1 MKTKQFILVLLAL
14 FASVTAKAFRID
26 VGDDEDHLW
35 LTFTV
40 LNEDQKTAE
49 VTSTDYAWGTC
60 TIPAAANGYTIVSIG
75 DNAFKNQT
83 DLVEVVIPNTVTS
96 IGASAFE
103 GCTALGTLD
112 HPVVV
117 PASVTSV
124 GVDAF
129 KGTWW
134 LDNTLPNGVI
144 YINNTLYI
152 YKGEIP
158 ANTAIDIA
166 DGTTTILSGAFKDCT
181 GLTSVTIP
189 ATVTAIG
196 SQAFDG
202 CSSLTSVTVN
212 NPTPVGISSNT
223 FSNAANTT
231 LWVPNFEAY
240 NAYRAANNWKD
251 FKRVTGII
259 TFKEPKAETYCV
271 GLWDTD
277 NDGYLEFDEAAAVTE
292 LNNHFNSASSYSYSN
307 WSSFDEFE
315 YFTGVKTI
323 TRSFKKLRT
332 ASLKIPV
339 NVTKIGDTS
348 FSNGSFDGCTIKK
361 LEFLEGDETLT
372 IGKASTNYGDPMFG
386 TKSGCIIDTLIIGRN
401 IAVTNTDT
409 KPFAGTYNLVVITD
423 NVSSLSQNFTTSK
436 KLITGNGT
444 VDLSI
449 SCPIDS
455 AYIGRPG
462 TYYTKHGFITNNV
475 SSIMLRNY
483 SKTDNTN
490 PLLTVDYLVA
500 VDEISSNAFQGCS
513 NLSSIVFHEGTE
525 TIQSIGDYAFS
536 GCSSLTSLPVFPSLK
551 TIGDYAFQ
559 NSGLTSIVFNEGLQ
573 SIGSYSFSNSDGL
586 TTLSF
591 PASLQTLGNS
601 AFAECRSLSSISFS
615 EGLKS
620 IGNSAF
626 FKCYNLASI
635 HFPASLESI
644 GDMAFDYCYDLCSL
658 SFPANLKT
666 IGNNAFGG
674 CSSLV
679 LTGSLPD
686 GLQTIGSNAFNRS
699 SVSGYS
705 KTCKID
711 ITIPATITSIG
722 DNPFPANSI
731 VRFLATTPI
740 TAFQSSYTDHVFFVP
755 ADAVDDYK
763 TCWPDLANM
772 IVSNSYNV
780 LKTYNITAN
789 SSSSALVEAI
799 GEENTRNIVRMKVSG
814 TINSYDMMI
823 MRNKLVNLRELDLS
837 EVTIVSNS
845 YNYGTG
851 VSQDNVFP
859 DFLKTTNVASVILPN
874 TITSIGKD
882 AFNGYKY
889 MDHITIPAS
898 VTAIGENAF
907 KFSNFKT
914 IEVADNSQLQSI
926 GNYAFYAIGY
936 AELSNFPFANCSC
949 RDYSFYRSYT
959 VNPGSIQSAG
969 EYAFFECPA
978 ITSIN
983 VAGSVSDYA
992 FSGCSN
998 LVSAKTGYVGTYA
1011 FQNCTNLESVEIDG
1025 GGLGD
1030 YAFTGCSKLKTVSV
1044 TTTYQWGG
1052 KHIFDG
1058 CPVETLI
1065 FGCDPWLRYQ
1075 EDTNFKDNIAK
1086 TLTTVIIKEGVTSFG
1101 SHNNGVLMN
1110 CTKLTSV
1117 TLPKSLLT
1125 IGNQAFRNCDL
1136 SSVSLPENLTS
1147 IGDNAFFY
1155 AVKDEGELVLP
1166 RGVTEIN
1173 EGCFYGCKYTSLK
1186 LSPNTTKI
1194 GKNAFNGCSISE
1206 IRLPSPL
1213 KSIGDGAFSGCSNLK
1228 TVYAYMPDIITIG
1241 VNTFPNYKTS
1251 TLYVPSFLYNAYYYD
1266 TNWSQFLQVLRC
1278 DLQPGDYETFYTNGD
1293 ILFAEGEERI
1303 TTDTPIAT
1311 IGSQGSIT
1319 VEGEAQAFDTV
1330 DQTVDANYSASLIGD
1345 GEGVANNMPMNEL
1358 RVNIAV
1364 TAGKWYFF
1372 CFPFDVTIASCT
1384 YPGRY
1389 AWRSYDGATRAA
1401 NGSGGWK
1408 KVTAEKLNAREGYA
1422 FQSETTGTLTVC
1434 FSAPTFGGNRTCEL
1448 EVHSASNAQNA
1459 SWNFVGNPYSSYYDF
1474 GTADIT
1480 SPITVWTGSSYTAYR
1495 PGDDEL
1501 HLRPYQAFFVQKPEA
1516 ASSIQF
1522 NAGRRESYRQS
1533 QHTAASRALA
1543 PRTENVK
1550 SDRIFL
1556 DIAIS
1561 DNDTATLDRTRLV
1574 LNEKAQRSYELDC
1587 DAAKFMADDAAAQ
1600 IYMMEEGQ
1608 PMAINERPVKG
1619 DIRLGYKAKNK
1630 GILSIKAQ
1638 RMDLPMLLVD
1648 LVTGTEYDLSN
1659 GVYEFSTEAGT
1670 FNKRFM
1676 LRLSGEATAI
1686 RNLANETG
1694 VTISKT
1700 KGGLNVAGAEGKT
1713 VEVYNVGGSL
1723 VSCQNNGFISLPT
1736 GIYLVKVNDKNTKI
1750 SVK

>member
-14 FASVTAKAFRID
+14 FASVTAKGFRID

-35 LTFTV
+35 LTLTV

-75 DNAFKNQT
+75 DNAFKNQVE
-83 DLVEVVIPNTVTS
+83 LVKVVIPNTVTS

-112 HPVVV
+112 NPVVV

-134 LDNTLPNGVI
+134 LDYTLPDGVV
-144 YINNTLYI
+144 YINNILYI

-196 SQAFDG
+196 SQAFNG
-202 CSSLTSVTVN
+202 CSNLTSVTVK

-223 FSNAANTT
+223 FSNAANAT

-271 GLWDTD
+271 GKWDKD
-277 NDGYLEFDEAAAVTE
+277 HDGYLEFDEAAAVTYIY
-292 LNNHFNSASSYSYSN
+292 NYFVFDSYME

-323 TRSFKKLRT
+323 DDSFRNLRT
-332 ASLKIPV
+332 ASLKIPANV
-339 NVTKIGDTS
+339 NTIEGSFRNFWTASLKIPSNVTRIGNAS
-348 FSNGSFDGCTIKK
+348 FVDGCFDHCTIKK
-361 LEFLEGDETLT
+361 LEFMEGDKTLT
-372 IGKASTNYGDPMFG
+372 IGKAYTHNGDPMFG
-386 TKSGCIIDTLIIGRN
+386 TTSVCTIDTLIIGRN
-401 IAVTNTDT
+401 IAAADTDKKT
-409 KPFAGTYNLVVITD
+409 IPFAGTYNLVIITD

-444 VDLSI
+444 VGFSI

-462 TYYTKHGFITNNV
+462 TYYTKHSFITNNA
-475 SSIMLRNY
+475 SGIYLRNY
-483 SKTDNTN
+483 SETDNMT
-490 PLLTVDYLVA
+490 LDYLVA
-500 VDEISSNAFQGCS
+500 VDEIPSNAFKGCS

-536 GCSSLTSLPVFPSLK
+536 GCTSLTSLPVFPGLK
-551 TIGDYAFQ
+551 TIGAYAFQ
-559 NSGLTSIVFNEGLQ
+559 NSGL
-573 SIGSYSFSNSDGL
+573 
-586 TTLSF
+586 
-591 PASLQTLGNS
+591 
-601 AFAECRSLSSISFS
+601 SS
-615 EGLKS
+615 
-620 IGNSAF
+620 
-626 FKCYNLASI
+626 
-635 HFPASLESI
+635 
-644 GDMAFDYCYDLCSL
+644 
-658 SFPANLKT
+658 
-666 IGNNAFGG
+666 
-674 CSSLV
+674 
-679 LTGSLPD
+679 
-686 GLQTIGSNAFNRS
+686 
-699 SVSGYS
+699 
-705 KTCKID
+705 
-711 ITIPATITSIG
+711 ITIPSTVNSIG
-722 DNPFPANSI
+722 DNPMPSNSYI
-731 VRFLATTPI
+731 HFRSTVPLPV
-740 TAFQSSYTDHVFFVP
+740 FQISLPCVLFVP
-755 ADAVDDYK
+755 DDAVADYK
-763 TCWPDLANM
+763 TAWPDYSLY
-772 IVSNSYNV
+772 IVGESSFTEKVYS
-780 LKTYNITAN
+780 ITAQE
-789 SSSSALVEAI
+789 SSSALLEAI
-799 GEENTRNIVRMKVSG
+799 GENNTFSVVKLKVSG
-814 TINSYDMMI
+814 TINSYDMMV
-823 MRNKLVNLRELDLS
+823 MRNKMPNLRELDLS
-837 EVTIVSNS
+837 EVSIVANN

-851 VSQDNVFP
+851 VSQNNVFP
-859 DFLKTTNVASVILPN
+859 DFLKTTALTSLILPN
-874 TITSIGKD
+874 TITSIGNN
-882 AFNGYKY
+882 AFNSTTLQLETL
-889 MDHITIPAS
+889 TIPAS
-898 VTAIGENAF
+898 V
-907 KFSNFKT
+907 
-914 IEVADNSQLQSI
+914 QSI
-926 GNYAFYAIGY
+926 GNYAFYKSTIDVRFVENSQLNSIG
-936 AELSNFPFANCSC
+936 
-949 RDYSFYRSYT
+949 
-959 VNPGSIQSAG
+959 G
-969 EYAFFECPA
+969 
-978 ITSIN
+978 
-983 VAGSVSDYA
+983 YA
-992 FSGCSN
+992 FSESSLESLKLDNVTIADNAFSSCSSLKTIEINGGSIGKSAFASCIN
-998 LVSAKTGYVGTYA
+998 LETIIVNSTFQSSYGNSNGPFFDCESLKNVTIGANYIYQYAFSRCPIENLIITRGVVRAYAFSYDKGYVGIW
-1011 FQNCTNLESVEIDG
+1011 NG
-1025 GGLGD
+1025 GNVVS
-1030 YAFTGCSKLKTVSV
+1030 TLKS
-1044 TTTYQWGG
+1044 
-1052 KHIFDG
+1052 
-1058 CPVETLI
+1058 
-1065 FGCDPWLRYQ
+1065 
-1075 EDTNFKDNIAK
+1075 
-1086 TLTTVIIKEGVTSFG
+1086 VIIQEGVTKIEGGAFKVNIS
-1101 SHNNGVLMN
+1101 SAVNA
-1110 CTKLTSV
+1110 
-1117 TLPKSLLT
+1117 TL
-1125 IGNQAFRNCDL
+1125 
-1136 SSVSLPENLTS
+1136 SLPESLTS
-1147 IGDNAFFY
+1147 IGEEAFSGWRGL
-1155 AVKDEGELVLP
+1155 KGELVIP
-1166 RGVTEIN
+1166 RGVTVIPSN
-1173 EGCFYGCKYTSLK
+1173 AFLNCGVSSVK
-1186 LSPNTTKI
+1186 LSPNTTI
-1194 GKNAFNGCSISE
+1194 ICSNAFGNCTNIEE
-1206 IRLPSPL
+1206 IRLPSTL
-1213 KSIGDGAFSGCSNLK
+1213 TTIQNNAFSGCSNLK
-1228 TVYAYMPDIITIG
+1228 TVYAYMPDVITIG
-1241 VNTFPNYKTS
+1241 NNTFPDYQMSK
-1251 TLYVPSFLYNAYYYD
+1251 LYVPSFLYYTYYWD
-1266 TNWSQFLQVLRC
+1266 SNWSQFLQVLRC

-1345 GEGVANNMPMNEL
+1345 GEGQTNNMPMNEL

-1408 KVTAEKLNAREGYA
+1408 KVTAETLNAREGYA

-1434 FSAPTFGGNRTCEL
+1434 FSAPTFGGNRTREL

-1522 NAGRRESYRQS
+1522 NASRRESYRQS

-1600 IYMMEEGQ
+1600 IYMMEDGQ

-1670 FNKRFM
+1670 FNNRFM

-1686 RNLANETG
+1686 RNFANETG

-1736 GIYLVKVNDKNTKI
+1736 GIYLVKVNDKSTKI